1 MIAMLT
7 GTILPAE
14 TQIRVSTIFHLSVR
28 IRDIFPIIFL
38 LTQKNLGRFND

>member
-14 TQIRVSTIFHLSVR
+14 TQICVSTIFHLMTDLSLRLVE
-28 IRDIFPIIFL
+28 L
-38 LTQKNLGRFND
+38 L